1 MALMRMKVSGA
12 GRRVAWAPG
21 DVIEAPEAV
30 VKAWCDGIRAE
41 RAGKDDEATVVWPSP
56 EGEDTAAE
64 PTSEVPEK
72 AKPAIEWVGDDKE
85 RAVEA
90 ARVELALD
98 EDDRRVSVLKHV
110 AGVLEVEV
118 DQLAGA
124 VAADGSS

>member
-12 GRRVAWAPG
+12 GRHVAWGPG
-21 DVIEAPEAV
+21 DVIEAPESV

-41 RAGKDDEATVVWPSP
+41 RAGKDDEATVVWPAP
-56 EGEDTAAE
+56 EGDAE

-72 AKPAIEWVGDDKE
+72 AKDAIEWVGDDKD
-85 RAVEA
+85 RAAEA
-90 ARVELALD
+90 ARVELAID

-118 DQLAGA
+118 DKLAEA